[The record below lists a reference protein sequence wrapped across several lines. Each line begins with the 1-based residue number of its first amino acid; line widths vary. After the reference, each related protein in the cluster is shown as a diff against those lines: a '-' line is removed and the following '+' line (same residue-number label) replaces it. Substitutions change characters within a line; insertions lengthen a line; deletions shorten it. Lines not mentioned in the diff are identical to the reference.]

1 LLRTAIDAG
10 GNVSGEGEGEVME
23 VVGYGCCDVRFRNQ
37 GAINEQKEQNY
48 ASQM

>member
-10 GNVSGEGEGEVME
+10 GNVSGEGEVME

>member
-1 LLRTAIDAG
+1 LLRTAADAG
-10 GNVSGEGEGEVME
+10 GDVCGVGEVMVVE
-23 VVGYGCCDVRFRNQ
+23 VVGYGCCDVRVRNQ